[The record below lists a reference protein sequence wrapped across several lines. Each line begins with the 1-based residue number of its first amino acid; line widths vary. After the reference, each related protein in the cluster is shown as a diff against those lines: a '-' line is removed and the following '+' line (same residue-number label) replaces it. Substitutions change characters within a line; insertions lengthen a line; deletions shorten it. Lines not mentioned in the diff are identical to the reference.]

1 MPAESLLVVLVGLL
15 VIVIGAV
22 LVVLVRLV
30 RTQAGRALASPS
42 QAPTVS
48 AMLERQFA
56 QSRELQQ
63 VELSQ
68 AAGSVS
74 KLSDQ
79 VAQLRAET
87 ARSLE
92 AMRAENQASL
102 ERVRVE
108 NARSAEAVR
117 STMDDKLGRELG
129 EQLTRSFSRV
139 DARLEQVNRGL
150 GEMQGLAQGVG
161 DLKRVLSNVK
171 TRGIVGEVQLGFIL
185 REVLAPAQYAENVAT
200 VPGSSERVEF
210 AVRIPGEDGSSV
222 WLPIDAKFPGDT
234 YDHLREAQE
243 TGDAAAV
250 DAAWRLLEARL
261 RSEAKD
267 IHDKYVAPPATTSF
281 GILFLPFE
289 GLYAEAAGRPG
300 LLERLQRESRVSVAG
315 PSTMAATLNSLEMGF
330 QAVAIQQRA
339 NEVQR
344 VLVDVRT
351 EFTKYVDELAKAQRQ
366 LATASRTLDV
376 LATTRTR
383 AMERRLASV
392 TELEAGESPSAAG
405 GADEESDA
413 SLQVESG
420 ALSPGASLQ
429 ANTGAASS
437 SASSQPKPSAASPGA
452 SPQSKPGAHFKQEV

>member
-108 NARSAEAVR
+108 SARSAEAVR

-171 TRGIVGEVQLGFIL
+171 ARGIVGEVQLGAIL

-210 AVRIPGEDGSSV
+210 AVRIPGEDGFSV

-261 RSEAKD
+261 RAEAKD

-289 GLYAEAAGRPG
+289 GLYAEVAGRPG

-315 PSTMAATLNSLEMGF
+315 PSTMAAMLNSLEMGF

-351 EFTKYVDELAKAQRQ
+351 EFAKYADELAKAQRQ

-392 TELEAGESPSAAG
+392 TELETGEDSAAAG
-405 GADEESDA
+405 GADEESDVPSQA
-413 SLQVESG
+413 ESG

-429 ANTGAASS
+429 ANTGAAFS
-437 SASSQPKPSAASPGA
+437 SASSRPKPSAASPGA

>member
-108 NARSAEAVR
+108 SARSAEAVR

-171 TRGIVGEVQLGFIL
+171 ARGIVGEVQLGAIL

-200 VPGSSERVEF
+200 VPGGSERVEF
-210 AVRIPGEDGSSV
+210 AVRIPGEDGFSV

-261 RSEAKD
+261 RAEAKD

-289 GLYAEAAGRPG
+289 GLYAEVAGRPG

-315 PSTMAATLNSLEMGF
+315 PSTMAAMLNSLEMGF

-351 EFTKYVDELAKAQRQ
+351 EFAKYADELAKAQRQ

-392 TELEAGESPSAAG
+392 TELETGEDSAVAG

-413 SLQVESG
+413 PSQAESG

-437 SASSQPKPSAASPGA
+437 SASSRPKPSAASPGA

>member
-108 NARSAEAVR
+108 SARSAEAVR

-171 TRGIVGEVQLGFIL
+171 ARGIVGEVQLGAIL

-210 AVRIPGEDGSSV
+210 AVRIPGEDGFSV

-261 RSEAKD
+261 RAEAKD

-289 GLYAEAAGRPG
+289 GLYAEVAGRPG

-315 PSTMAATLNSLEMGF
+315 PSTMAAMLNSLEMGF

-351 EFTKYVDELAKAQRQ
+351 EFAKYADELAKAQRQ

>member
-30 RTQAGRALASPS
+30 RTRAGQAPASPS
-42 QAPTVS
+42 QAPAVS

-171 TRGIVGEVQLGFIL
+171 ARGIVGEVQLGAIL

-289 GLYAEAAGRPG
+289 GLYAEVAGRPG

-315 PSTMAATLNSLEMGF
+315 PSTMAAMLNSLEMGF

-351 EFTKYVDELAKAQRQ
+351 EFAKYADELAKAQRQ

>member
-1 MPAESLLVVLVGLL
+1 MPAESLLVVFVALL
-15 VIVIGAV
+15 VIAIGGV

-108 NARSAEAVR
+108 SARSAEAVR

-171 TRGIVGEVQLGFIL
+171 VRGIVGEVQLGAIL

-200 VPGSSERVEF
+200 VPGGSERVEF
-210 AVRIPGEDGSSV
+210 AVRIPGEDGFSV

-261 RSEAKD
+261 RAEAKD

-289 GLYAEAAGRPG
+289 GLYAEVAGRPG

-315 PSTMAATLNSLEMGF
+315 PSTMAAMLNSLEMGF

-351 EFTKYVDELAKAQRQ
+351 EFAKYADELAKAQRQ

-392 TELEAGESPSAAG
+392 TELETGEDSAVAG

-413 SLQVESG
+413 PSQAESG

-437 SASSQPKPSAASPGA
+437 SASSRPKPSAASPGA

>member
-171 TRGIVGEVQLGFIL
+171 ARGIVGEVQLGAIL

-210 AVRIPGEDGSSV
+210 AVRIPGEDGFSV

-261 RSEAKD
+261 RAEAKD

-289 GLYAEAAGRPG
+289 GLYAEVAGRPG

-315 PSTMAATLNSLEMGF
+315 PSTMAAMLNSLEMGF

-351 EFTKYVDELAKAQRQ
+351 EFAKYADELAKAQRQ

-392 TELEAGESPSAAG
+392 TELETGEDSAAAG

-413 SLQVESG
+413 PSQAESG

-429 ANTGAASS
+429 ANTGAAFS
-437 SASSQPKPSAASPGA
+437 SASSRPKPSAASPGA

>member
-108 NARSAEAVR
+108 SARSAEAVR

-171 TRGIVGEVQLGFIL
+171 ARGIVGEVQLGAIL

-210 AVRIPGEDGSSV
+210 AVRIPGEDGFSV

-261 RSEAKD
+261 RAEAKD

-289 GLYAEAAGRPG
+289 GLYAEVAGRPG

-315 PSTMAATLNSLEMGF
+315 PSTMAAMLNSLEMGF

-351 EFTKYVDELAKAQRQ
+351 EFAKYADELAKAQRQ

-392 TELEAGESPSAAG
+392 TELETGEDSAAA
-405 GADEESDA
+405 GADAALDA
-413 SLQVESG
+413 SSQVEPD

-429 ANTGAASS
+429 TNTGAAFS
-437 SASSQPKPSAASPGA
+437 SASSRPKPSAASPGA

>member
-108 NARSAEAVR
+108 SARSAEAVR

-171 TRGIVGEVQLGFIL
+171 ARGIVGEVQLGAIL

-210 AVRIPGEDGSSV
+210 AVRIPGEDGFSV

-250 DAAWRLLEARL
+250 DAAWRLLETRL
-261 RSEAKD
+261 RAEAKD

-289 GLYAEAAGRPG
+289 GLYAEVAGRPG

-315 PSTMAATLNSLEMGF
+315 PSTMAAMLNSLEMGF

-351 EFTKYVDELAKAQRQ
+351 EFAKYADELAKAQRQ

-392 TELEAGESPSAAG
+392 TELETGEDSAAAG

-413 SLQVESG
+413 PSQAESG

-429 ANTGAASS
+429 ANTGAAFS
-437 SASSQPKPSAASPGA
+437 SASSRPKPSAASPGA

>member
-108 NARSAEAVR
+108 SARSAEAVR

-171 TRGIVGEVQLGFIL
+171 ARGIVGEVQLGAIL

-210 AVRIPGEDGSSV
+210 AVRIPGEDGFSV

-261 RSEAKD
+261 RAEAKD

-289 GLYAEAAGRPG
+289 GLYAEVAGRPG

-315 PSTMAATLNSLEMGF
+315 PSTMAAMLNSLEMGF

-351 EFTKYVDELAKAQRQ
+351 EFAKYADELAKAQRQ

-392 TELEAGESPSAAG
+392 TELETGEDSAAAG

-413 SLQVESG
+413 PSQAESG

-429 ANTGAASS
+429 ANTGAAFS
-437 SASSQPKPSAASPGA
+437 SASSRPKPSAASPGA

>member
-108 NARSAEAVR
+108 SARSAEAVR

-171 TRGIVGEVQLGFIL
+171 VRGIVGEVQLGAIL

-200 VPGSSERVEF
+200 VPGGSERVEF
-210 AVRIPGEDGSSV
+210 AVRIPGEDGFSV

-261 RSEAKD
+261 RAEAKD

-289 GLYAEAAGRPG
+289 GLYAEVAGRPG

-315 PSTMAATLNSLEMGF
+315 PSTMAAMLNSLEMGF

-351 EFTKYVDELAKAQRQ
+351 EFAKYADELAKAQRQ

-392 TELEAGESPSAAG
+392 TELETGEDSAVAG

-413 SLQVESG
+413 PSQAESG

-437 SASSQPKPSAASPGA
+437 SASSRPKPSAASPGA

>member
-315 PSTMAATLNSLEMGF
+315 PSTMAAMLNSLEMGF

>member
-1 MPAESLLVVLVGLL
+1 MPAESLLVVFIVLL
-15 VIVIGAV
+15 VIVTGAV

-30 RTQAGRALASPS
+30 RTQAGKAPTSPS
-42 QAPTVS
+42 QAPAVS

-108 NARSAEAVR
+108 NARSAEVVR
-117 STMDDKLGRELG
+117 STMDDKFGRELG

-171 TRGIVGEVQLGFIL
+171 ARGIVGEVQLGAIL

-222 WLPIDAKFPGDT
+222 WLPIDAKFPGDI

-243 TGDAAAV
+243 AGDAAAA

-261 RSEAKD
+261 RAEAKD

-289 GLYAEAAGRPG
+289 GLYAEVAGRPG
-300 LLERLQRESRVSVAG
+300 ILERLQRESRVSVAG
-315 PSTMAATLNSLEMGF
+315 PSTMAAMLNSLEMGF

-351 EFTKYVDELAKAQRQ
+351 EFAKYADELAKAQRQ

-392 TELEAGESPSAAG
+392 TELETGEGSVS
-405 GADEESDA
+405 GADGALDVPSQPESVA
-413 SLQVESG
+413 SLQSKSG
-420 ALSPGASLQ
+420 D
-429 ANTGAASS
+429 ASS
-437 SASSQPKPSAASPGA
+437 SVSPQLKPGTASPDVSSQP
-452 SPQSKPGAHFKQEV
+452 KPGAHFKQEV

>member
-1 MPAESLLVVLVGLL
+1 MPAESLLVVLVVLL

-30 RTQAGRALASPS
+30 RMRAGQAPASLS
-42 QAPTVS
+42 QAPAIS

-243 TGDAAAV
+243 TGDAAVV

-315 PSTMAATLNSLEMGF
+315 PSTMAAMLNSLEMGF

-351 EFTKYVDELAKAQRQ
+351 EFAKYADELAKAQRQ

-392 TELEAGESPSAAG
+392 TELETGEDSAAA
-405 GADEESDA
+405 GADGALDVPS
-413 SLQVESG
+413 QPESG
-420 ALSPGASLQ
+420 ASSSGASLQ
-429 ANTGAASS
+429 SKSGDASS
-437 SASSQPKPSAASPGA
+437 SVSPQLKPGTASPDVSSQP
-452 SPQSKPGAHFKQEV
+452 KPGAHFKQEV

>member
-315 PSTMAATLNSLEMGF
+315 PSTMAAMLNSLEMGF

-392 TELEAGESPSAAG
+392 TELEAGESPAAA
-405 GADEESDA
+405 GADEALDA
-413 SLQVESG
+413 SSQVEPD

-429 ANTGAASS
+429 TNTGAAFS
-437 SASSQPKPSAASPGA
+437 SASSRPKPSAASPGA

>member
-1 MPAESLLVVLVGLL
+1 MPVEALLVVLVVLL
-15 VIVIGAV
+15 AAALVALV
-22 LVVLVRLV
+22 VVLVRMA
-30 RTQAGRALASPS
+30 RSGERAHPA
-42 QAPTVS
+42 QAPGVS

-68 AAGSVS
+68 AAGSVAQ
-74 KLSDQ
+74 LSDQ

-92 AMRAENQASL
+92 AMRAESQASL

-108 NARSAEAVR
+108 NARSAEAMRATVG
-117 STMDDKLGRELG
+117 DKLGRELG
-129 EQLTRSFSRV
+129 ERLTQSFSRV
-139 DARLEQVNRGL
+139 DERLEQVNRGL

-171 TRGIVGEVQLGFIL
+171 ARGIVGEVQLGAIL

-200 VPGSSERVEF
+200 VPGSSERVEY
-210 AVRIPGEDGSSV
+210 AVRIPAEDGSFV

-250 DAAWRLLEARL
+250 DAAWRALEARL
-261 RSEAKD
+261 RAEAKD
-267 IHDKYVAPPATTSF
+267 IRDKYVAPPATTSF

-289 GLYAEAAGRPG
+289 GLYAEVAGRPA

-315 PSTMAATLNSLEMGF
+315 PSTMAAMLNSLEMGF
-330 QAVAIQQRA
+330 QAVAIQRRA
-339 NEVQR
+339 DEVQR

-351 EFTKYVDELAKAQRQ
+351 EFSKYADELAKAQRQ
-366 LATASRTLDV
+366 LATASRTLDA

-392 TELEAGESPSAAG
+392 TELGGEAVGLDATAPAPGADGAAPAIGTDGAAPAIGADGAGPEAGTVAAPQ
-405 GADEESDA
+405 APVADA
-413 SLQVESG
+413 S
-420 ALSPGASLQ
+420 ASV
-429 ANTGAASS
+429 
-437 SASSQPKPSAASPGA
+437 
-452 SPQSKPGAHFKQEV
+452 SPQPPRPGAHFRQGD

>member
-300 LLERLQRESRVSVAG
+300 LLERLQRVSVAG

>member
-1 MPAESLLVVLVGLL
+1 MPAESLLVVLIVLL
-15 VIVIGAV
+15 VIVTGAV

-30 RTQAGRALASPS
+30 RTQAGQAPTSPS
-42 QAPTVS
+42 QAPAVS

-108 NARSAEAVR
+108 NARSAEVVR

-171 TRGIVGEVQLGFIL
+171 ARGIVGEVQLGAIL

-243 TGDAAAV
+243 AGDAAEA

-261 RSEAKD
+261 RAEAKD

-289 GLYAEAAGRPG
+289 GLYAEVAGRPG
-300 LLERLQRESRVSVAG
+300 ILERLQRESRVSVAG
-315 PSTMAATLNSLEMGF
+315 PSTMAAMLNSLEMGF

-351 EFTKYVDELAKAQRQ
+351 EFAKYADELAKAQRQ

-392 TELEAGESPSAAG
+392 TELETGEDSAAA

>member
-1 MPAESLLVVLVGLL
+1 M
-15 VIVIGAV
+15 
-22 LVVLVRLV
+22 
-30 RTQAGRALASPS
+30 
-42 QAPTVS
+42 
-48 AMLERQFA
+48 
-56 QSRELQQ
+56 
-63 VELSQ
+63 
-68 AAGSVS
+68 
-74 KLSDQ
+74 
-79 VAQLRAET
+79 
-87 ARSLE
+87 
-92 AMRAENQASL
+92 
-102 ERVRVE
+102 
-108 NARSAEAVR
+108 
-117 STMDDKLGRELG
+117 
-129 EQLTRSFSRV
+129 
-139 DARLEQVNRGL
+139 
-150 GEMQGLAQGVG
+150 G

-243 TGDAAAV
+243 TGDAAVV

-315 PSTMAATLNSLEMGF
+315 PSTMAAMLNSLEMGF

-351 EFTKYVDELAKAQRQ
+351 EFAKYADELAKAQRQ

-392 TELEAGESPSAAG
+392 TELETGEDSAAA
-405 GADEESDA
+405 GADEALDA

>member
-22 LVVLVRLV
+22 LVVLVCLV

-108 NARSAEAVR
+108 SARSAEAVR

-171 TRGIVGEVQLGFIL
+171 VRGIVGEVQLGAIL

-200 VPGSSERVEF
+200 VPGGSERVEF
-210 AVRIPGEDGSSV
+210 AVRIPGEDGFSV

-261 RSEAKD
+261 RAEAKD

-289 GLYAEAAGRPG
+289 GLYAEVAGRPG

-315 PSTMAATLNSLEMGF
+315 PSTMAAMLNSLEMGF

-351 EFTKYVDELAKAQRQ
+351 EFAKYADELAKAQRQ

-392 TELEAGESPSAAG
+392 TELETGEDSAVAG

-413 SLQVESG
+413 PSQAESG

-437 SASSQPKPSAASPGA
+437 SASSRPKPSAASPGA

>member
-108 NARSAEAVR
+108 SARSAEAVR

-139 DARLEQVNRGL
+139 DAHLEQVNRGL

-171 TRGIVGEVQLGFIL
+171 ARGIVGEVQLGAIL

-210 AVRIPGEDGSSV
+210 AVRIPGEDGFSV

-261 RSEAKD
+261 RAEAKD

-289 GLYAEAAGRPG
+289 GLYAEVAGRPG

-315 PSTMAATLNSLEMGF
+315 PSTMAAMLNSLEMGF

-351 EFTKYVDELAKAQRQ
+351 EFAKYADELAKAQRQ

-392 TELEAGESPSAAG
+392 TELETGEDSAAAG

-413 SLQVESG
+413 PSQAESG

-429 ANTGAASS
+429 ANTGAAFS
-437 SASSQPKPSAASPGA
+437 SASSRPKPSAASPGA

>member
-30 RTQAGRALASPS
+30 RMRAGQAPASLS
-42 QAPTVS
+42 QAPAVS

-108 NARSAEAVR
+108 SARSAEAVR

-171 TRGIVGEVQLGFIL
+171 ARGIVGEVQLGAIL

-210 AVRIPGEDGSSV
+210 AVRIPGEDGFSV

-261 RSEAKD
+261 RAEAKD

-315 PSTMAATLNSLEMGF
+315 PSTMAAMLNSLEMGF

-351 EFTKYVDELAKAQRQ
+351 EFTKYVDELTKAQRQ

-392 TELEAGESPSAAG
+392 TELETGEGAVS
-405 GADEESDA
+405 GAD
-413 SLQVESG
+413 G
-420 ALSPGASLQ
+420 ALDVPSQPESGASLQ
-429 ANTGAASS
+429 SKSGDASS
-437 SASSQPKPSAASPGA
+437 SVSPQLKPGTASPDVSSQP
-452 SPQSKPGAHFKQEV
+452 KPGAHFKQEV

>member
-1 MPAESLLVVLVGLL
+1 MPAESLLVVLVVLL

-30 RTQAGRALASPS
+30 RMRAGQAPASPS
-42 QAPTVS
+42 QAPAVS

-108 NARSAEAVR
+108 NARSAEVVR

-171 TRGIVGEVQLGFIL
+171 ARGIVGEVQLGAIL

-243 TGDAAAV
+243 AGDAAEA

-261 RSEAKD
+261 RAEAKD

-289 GLYAEAAGRPG
+289 GLYAEVAGRPG
-300 LLERLQRESRVSVAG
+300 ILERLQRESRVSVAG
-315 PSTMAATLNSLEMGF
+315 PSTMAAMLNSLEMGF

-351 EFTKYVDELAKAQRQ
+351 EFAKYADELAKAQRQ

-392 TELEAGESPSAAG
+392 TELETGEDSAAA

>member
-1 MPAESLLVVLVGLL
+1 MPAESLLVVFVGLL

-30 RTQAGRALASPS
+30 RTQAGQALASPS
-42 QAPTVS
+42 QAPAVS

-92 AMRAENQASL
+92 AMRAESQASL

-171 TRGIVGEVQLGFIL
+171 TRGIVGEVQLGAIL

-200 VPGSSERVEF
+200 VPSSSERVEF

-234 YDHLREAQE
+234 FDHLREAQE
-243 TGDAAAV
+243 TGDAVAV

-261 RSEAKD
+261 RAEAKD
-267 IHDKYVAPPATTSF
+267 IHDKYVAPPATTNF

-289 GLYAEAAGRPG
+289 GLYAEVAGRPG

-315 PSTMAATLNSLEMGF
+315 PSTMAAMLNSLEMGF

-351 EFTKYVDELAKAQRQ
+351 EFAKYVDELAKAQRQ

-392 TELEAGESPSAAG
+392 TELEARESPYAAG
-405 GADEESDA
+405 GADEEADA
-413 SLQVESG
+413 SSWVESD

-429 ANTGAASS
+429 TNTGAAFS
-437 SASSQPKPSAASPGA
+437 SASPQP
-452 SPQSKPGAHFKQEV
+452 KPGAHFKQEV

>member
-30 RTQAGRALASPS
+30 RTRAGQAPASPS
-42 QAPTVS
+42 QAPAVS

-315 PSTMAATLNSLEMGF
+315 PSTMAAMLNSLEMGF

-405 GADEESDA
+405 GADEALDA
-413 SLQVESG
+413 SSQVEPD

-429 ANTGAASS
+429 TNTGAAFS
-437 SASSQPKPSAASPGA
+437 SASSRPKPSAASPGA

>member
-1 MPAESLLVVLVGLL
+1 MPAESLLVVLVVLL

-30 RTQAGRALASPS
+30 RMRAGQAPASLS
-42 QAPTVS
+42 QAPAVS

-108 NARSAEAVR
+108 NARSAEVVR
-117 STMDDKLGRELG
+117 STMDDKFGRELG

-171 TRGIVGEVQLGFIL
+171 ARGIVGEVQLGAIL

-222 WLPIDAKFPGDT
+222 WLPIDAKFPGDA

-243 TGDAAAV
+243 AGDAAAA

-261 RSEAKD
+261 RAEAKD

-289 GLYAEAAGRPG
+289 GLYAEVAGRPG
-300 LLERLQRESRVSVAG
+300 ILERLQRESRVSVAG
-315 PSTMAATLNSLEMGF
+315 PSTMAAMLNSLEMGF

-351 EFTKYVDELAKAQRQ
+351 EFAKYADELAKAQRQ

-392 TELEAGESPSAAG
+392 TELETGEDSAAA

>member
-1 MPAESLLVVLVGLL
+1 MPAESLLVVLIVLL
-15 VIVIGAV
+15 VVVTGAV

-30 RTQAGRALASPS
+30 RMQAGQAPTSPS
-42 QAPTVS
+42 QAPAVS

-108 NARSAEAVR
+108 NARSAEVVR
-117 STMDDKLGRELG
+117 STMDDKFGRELG

-171 TRGIVGEVQLGFIL
+171 ARGIVGEVQLGAIL

-243 TGDAAAV
+243 AGDAAEA

-261 RSEAKD
+261 RAEAKD

-289 GLYAEAAGRPG
+289 GLYAEVAGRPG
-300 LLERLQRESRVSVAG
+300 ILERLQRESRVSVAG
-315 PSTMAATLNSLEMGF
+315 PSTMAAMLNSLEMGF

-351 EFTKYVDELAKAQRQ
+351 EFAKYADELAKAQRQ

-392 TELEAGESPSAAG
+392 TELETGEDSAAA

>member
-30 RTQAGRALASPS
+30 RTRAGQAPASPS
-42 QAPTVS
+42 QAPAVS

-315 PSTMAATLNSLEMGF
+315 PSTMAAMLNSLEMGF

-351 EFTKYVDELAKAQRQ
+351 EFAKYADELAKAQRQ

-392 TELEAGESPSAAG
+392 TELETGEDSAVAG

-413 SLQVESG
+413 PSQAESG

-437 SASSQPKPSAASPGA
+437 SASSRPKPSAASPGA

>member
-108 NARSAEAVR
+108 SARSAEAVR

-171 TRGIVGEVQLGFIL
+171 ARGIVGEVQLGAIL

-210 AVRIPGEDGSSV
+210 AVRIPGEDGFSV

-261 RSEAKD
+261 RAEAKD

-289 GLYAEAAGRPG
+289 GLYAEVAGRPG

-315 PSTMAATLNSLEMGF
+315 PSTMAAMLNSLEMGF

-351 EFTKYVDELAKAQRQ
+351 EFAKYADELAKAQRQ

-392 TELEAGESPSAAG
+392 TELETGEDSAAA
-405 GADEESDA
+405 GADAALDA
-413 SLQVESG
+413 SSQVEPD

-429 ANTGAASS
+429 TNTGAASS
-437 SASSQPKPSAASPGA
+437 SASSRPKPSAASPGA

>member
-1 MPAESLLVVLVGLL
+1 MPAESLLVVLVVLL

-30 RTQAGRALASPS
+30 RMRAGQAPASLS
-42 QAPTVS
+42 QAPAVS

-108 NARSAEAVR
+108 NARSAEVVR
-117 STMDDKLGRELG
+117 STMDDKFGRELG
-129 EQLTRSFSRV
+129 EQLTRSFSCV

-171 TRGIVGEVQLGFIL
+171 ARGIVGEVQLGAIL

-222 WLPIDAKFPGDT
+222 WLPIDAKFPGDA

-243 TGDAAAV
+243 AGDAAAA

-261 RSEAKD
+261 RAEAKD

-289 GLYAEAAGRPG
+289 GLYAEVAGRPG
-300 LLERLQRESRVSVAG
+300 ILERLQRESRVSVAG
-315 PSTMAATLNSLEMGF
+315 PSTMAAMLNSLEMGF

-351 EFTKYVDELAKAQRQ
+351 EFAKYADELAKAQRQ

-392 TELEAGESPSAAG
+392 TELETGEGAVS
-405 GADEESDA
+405 GADGALDVPS
-413 SLQVESG
+413 QPESG
-420 ALSPGASLQ
+420 ASSSGASLQ
-429 ANTGAASS
+429 SKSGDASS
-437 SASSQPKPSAASPGA
+437 SVSPQLKPGTASPDVSSQP
-452 SPQSKPGAHFKQEV
+452 KPGAHFKQEV

>member
-1 MPAESLLVVLVGLL
+1 MPAESLLVVLVVLL

-30 RTQAGRALASPS
+30 RMRAGQAPASLS
-42 QAPTVS
+42 QAPAVS

-171 TRGIVGEVQLGFIL
+171 ARGIVGEVQLGAIL

-222 WLPIDAKFPGDT
+222 WLPIDAKFPGDA

-243 TGDAAAV
+243 AGDAAAA

-261 RSEAKD
+261 RAEAKD

-289 GLYAEAAGRPG
+289 GLYAEVAGRPG
-300 LLERLQRESRVSVAG
+300 ILERLQRESRVSVAG
-315 PSTMAATLNSLEMGF
+315 PSTMAAMLNSLEMGF

-351 EFTKYVDELAKAQRQ
+351 EFAKYADELAKAQRQ

-392 TELEAGESPSAAG
+392 TELETGEDSAAA
-405 GADEESDA
+405 GADEALDA

>member
-30 RTQAGRALASPS
+30 RTRAGQAPASPS
-42 QAPTVS
+42 QAPAVS

-315 PSTMAATLNSLEMGF
+315 PSTMAAMLNSLEMGF

>member
-108 NARSAEAVR
+108 SARSAEAVR

-171 TRGIVGEVQLGFIL
+171 ARGIVGEVQLGAIL

-210 AVRIPGEDGSSV
+210 AVRIPGEDGFSV

-261 RSEAKD
+261 RAEAKD

-289 GLYAEAAGRPG
+289 GLYAEVAGRPG

-315 PSTMAATLNSLEMGF
+315 PSTMAAMLNSLEMGF

-351 EFTKYVDELAKAQRQ
+351 EFAKYADELAKAQRQ

-392 TELEAGESPSAAG
+392 TELETGEDSAVAG

-413 SLQVESG
+413 PSQAESG

-437 SASSQPKPSAASPGA
+437 SASSRPKPSAASPGA